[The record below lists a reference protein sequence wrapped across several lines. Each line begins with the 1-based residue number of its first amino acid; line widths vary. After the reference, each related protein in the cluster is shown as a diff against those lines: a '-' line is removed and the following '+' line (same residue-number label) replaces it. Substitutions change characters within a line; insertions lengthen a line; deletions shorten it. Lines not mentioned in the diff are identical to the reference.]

1 MKKLILLGLLIP
13 FISFSQKTYVPD
25 NNFEQKL
32 INLGIDS
39 ALDDSVTTA
48 NINTVSTLD
57 VNSQG
62 ISDLT
67 GIEDFTALTSLIAY
81 SNNLSSLDLSQ
92 NISLT
97 TLFTNWNAS
106 LFCVQVNQNQL
117 NNLPS
122 GWNVDPTTSFF
133 FNHWPALSA
142 NSCDSYSWNGTTY
155 TLSGVYTY
163 TTTNSEACDSTAT
176 LNLTIT
182 NSTAST
188 DNVGTHC
195 DSYTWV
201 DGVTY
206 TASNNSA
213 TWTTTNAAGCDN
225 VATLNLTITNSTTS
239 TDNVGTHCDS
249 YTWVDGV
256 TYTTSNSSA
265 TWITTNAAGCDN
277 VATLNLTITNS
288 TASTD
293 NVGTHCDSYTWVDG
307 ITYTTSNSSATWTTT
322 NATGCDN
329 VATLNLTIT
338 NSTASTD
345 NVGTHCD
352 SYTWVDGVT
361 YTTSN
366 SSATWITTN
375 AAGCDNVATL
385 NLSITNST
393 TSTDNV
399 GTHCDSYT
407 WVDGVTYTTSN
418 NSATWTTTNIAGCDN
433 VATLDLTITNST
445 ASTDIQVH
453 CDSYTW
459 IDGNTYTT
467 SGIYTDV
474 STNASGCNHTETLEL
489 TINSVI
495 ASINQLGDTLSA
507 VTTPIGL
514 NANWYNIQTEDNTT
528 RIWLMEENTSSFSPT
543 FECSYFIVVSD
554 ENGCIDTSETYYY
567 GANASRIGSFIT
579 SPNPTSGLINV
590 KFDNSKNQ
598 FVMLELI
605 SSNGSKLDEFITVDN
620 NLNIDLSKYPS
631 GTYYLYFNSE
641 DATQGCALEKRQ
653 KISTKIILNK

>member
-206 TASNNSA
+206 T
-213 TWTTTNAAGCDN
+213 
-225 VATLNLTITNSTTS
+225 
-239 TDNVGTHCDS
+239 
-249 YTWVDGV
+249 
-256 TYTTSNSSA
+256 TSNSSA

-329 VATLNLTIT
+329 VATLNLT
-338 NSTASTD
+338 
-345 NVGTHCD
+345 
-352 SYTWVDGVT
+352 
-361 YTTSN
+361 
-366 SSATWITTN
+366 
-375 AAGCDNVATL
+375 
-385 NLSITNST
+385 ITNST

>member
-1 MKKLILLGLLIP
+1 M
-13 FISFSQKTYVPD
+13 
-25 NNFEQKL
+25 
-32 INLGIDS
+32 
-39 ALDDSVTTA
+39 
-48 NINTVSTLD
+48 
-57 VNSQG
+57 
-62 ISDLT
+62 
-67 GIEDFTALTSLIAY
+67 
-81 SNNLSSLDLSQ
+81 
-92 NISLT
+92 
-97 TLFTNWNAS
+97 
-106 LFCVQVNQNQL
+106 
-117 NNLPS
+117 
-122 GWNVDPTTSFF
+122 
-133 FNHWPALSA
+133 
-142 NSCDSYSWNGTTY
+142 
-155 TLSGVYTY
+155 
-163 TTTNSEACDSTAT
+163 
-176 LNLTIT
+176 
-182 NSTAST
+182 
-188 DNVGTHC
+188 
-195 DSYTWV
+195 
-201 DGVTY
+201 
-206 TASNNSA
+206 
-213 TWTTTNAAGCDN
+213 AA
-225 VATLNLTITNSTTS
+225 
-239 TDNVGTHCDS
+239 
-249 YTWVDGV
+249 
-256 TYTTSNSSA
+256 
-265 TWITTNAAGCDN
+265 
-277 VATLNLTITNS
+277 
-288 TASTD
+288 
-293 NVGTHCDSYTWVDG
+293 
-307 ITYTTSNSSATWTTT
+307 
-322 NATGCDN
+322 
-329 VATLNLTIT
+329 
-338 NSTASTD
+338 
-345 NVGTHCD
+345 
-352 SYTWVDGVT
+352 
-361 YTTSN
+361 
-366 SSATWITTN
+366 
-375 AAGCDNVATL
+375 
-385 NLSITNST
+385 
-393 TSTDNV
+393 
-399 GTHCDSYT
+399 
-407 WVDGVTYTTSN
+407 
-418 NSATWTTTNIAGCDN
+418 
-433 VATLDLTITNST
+433 LDLTITNST